1 MTTPIGVILAA
12 GNGVRMVPLSAE
24 RPKPL
29 LPVLGR
35 PVIAHQLTLMREVGI
50 EEVVVVVRQGATE
63 IESKLGDGSDHGVRI
78 RYAEQKEPQGIA
90 HAVSVV
96 EGIVGD
102 RHFVLMLGDVYFV
115 APRFAELLA
124 VRERGF
130 SAVLA
135 AKDEDDPAAI
145 ERNFAIVLNEDG
157 AVVRVIEK
165 PRHPPTRLKGCGVYL
180 FEPVFFDA
188 IRRTPRS
195 ALRDEYELTDA
206 IQVFIDDGRRV
217 GVAEVVERDV
227 NLTYPRDLWALN
239 LSELER
245 AGEDSVVDPSA
256 RVSSRAT
263 IVRSVIGAEA
273 EIADVRVERAIVFA
287 GAEVSSDAVDCI
299 VTETERVSFEGEP

>member
-1 MTTPIGVILAA
+1 
-12 GNGVRMVPLSAE
+12 MVPLSAE

-35 PVIAHQLTLMREVGI
+35 PVIAHQLALMREVGV
-50 EEVVVVVRQGATE
+50 EEVVVVVGRGAAE
-63 IESKLGDGSDHGVRI
+63 IESKLGDGAEHGVRI

-90 HAVSVV
+90 HAVGVV

-102 RHFVLMLGDVYFV
+102 RPFLLMLGDVYFV
-115 APRFAELLA
+115 APRFTELLA
-124 VRERGF
+124 MSERGF
-130 SAVLA
+130 AAVLA
-135 AKDEDDPAAI
+135 AKQENDPAAI
-145 ERNFAIVLNEDG
+145 ERNFAIVLDEAG
-157 AVVRVIEK
+157 EVKRVIEK

-206 IQVFIDDGRRV
+206 IQVFIDDGQRV

-245 AGEDSVVDPSA
+245 RGEESMVDPSA
-256 RVSSRAT
+256 RISGGAT
-263 IVRSVIGAEA
+263 VARSVIGADA
-273 EIADVRVERAIVFA
+273 EIGDVRVERALVFA
-287 GAEVSSDAVDCI
+287 GATVDSDAIDCI
-299 VTETERVSFEGEP
+299 VTETERVSFEAGP